1 MPYEIMFP
9 LLAAPVQGPGWYPT
23 VDGDI
28 IPAYPTELLASGRF
42 AHIPH
47 LYGTNSDEGTDNAP
61 ADGVIN
67 TDEDLRAYLAG
78 STGFDFPDTV
88 VQHIMELYPNDPTLG
103 IPLNTGVQLFAEQGL
118 QYKRIAAIMGDAFYH
133 APRLTDAR
141 AYSKY
146 SPTYIY
152 RFNTL
157 PWQNNNTAN
166 EGGSARAYK
175 GVAHFTEVAFVF
187 ANPNFYGPWEEY
199 RALSNQMSA
208 QWINFVASGDPN
220 SKALPLWPQYNES
233 AQGFDLVIQAKGRG
247 YNGSYVEED
256 TWRHEGREYLSKWAR
271 RRHV

>member
-118 QYKRIAAIMGDAFYH
+118 QYKRIAAIMGDAF
-133 APRLTDAR
+133 
-141 AYSKY
+141 
-146 SPTYIY
+146 
-152 RFNTL
+152 
-157 PWQNNNTAN
+157 
-166 EGGSARAYK
+166 
-175 GVAHFTEVAFVF
+175 
-187 ANPNFYGPWEEY
+187 
-199 RALSNQMSA
+199 
-208 QWINFVASGDPN
+208 
-220 SKALPLWPQYNES
+220 
-233 AQGFDLVIQAKGRG
+233 
-247 YNGSYVEED
+247 
-256 TWRHEGREYLSKWAR
+256 
-271 RRHV
+271 